1 MVEKVVGTTEVIL
14 KRRDDYNWA
23 PEGYPHQGKAYLQ
36 TIIFKVVPEEST
48 RVGALES
55 GAAQIVRNVA
65 PYDEATIKAEGG
77 TVVGIPV
84 QGETNSLKIQLNAK
98 APTQDLQV
106 RLALQAATNR
116 QEINKVALSPS
127 YPVPSSALVEG
138 TPDRGNASSYL
149 AYNLPRAEALL
160 NADGWKAGPGGIRVK
175 DGKQLHFDIWVSP
188 YYQVSLAVLQ
198 VLQSEWLKAGISL
211 TIHSASL
218 TQYEALEGG
227 QATHPSPDWSFD
239 QGQTSTADPNVLRV
253 STSFHGYN
261 AYNFV
266 TPDTT
271 LESLL
276 NAQATAFTPA
286 ARKAAVQAI
295 ENRLFSQAYEIP
307 LYDETQ
313 VFGLASKVHGFS
325 TESTARSWF
334 YNTWLS

>member
-1 MVEKVVGTTEVIL
+1 
-14 KRRDDYNWA
+14 
-23 PEGYPHQGKAYLQ
+23 
-36 TIIFKVVPEEST
+36 
-48 RVGALES
+48 
-55 GAAQIVRNVA
+55 
-65 PYDEATIKAEGG
+65 
-77 TVVGIPV
+77 
-84 QGETNSLKIQLNAK
+84 
-98 APTQDLQV
+98 
-106 RLALQAATNR
+106 
-116 QEINKVALSPS
+116 
-127 YPVPSSALVEG
+127 
-138 TPDRGNASSYL
+138 
-149 AYNLPRAEALL
+149 
-160 NADGWKAGPGGIRVK
+160 
-175 DGKQLHFDIWVSP
+175 
-188 YYQVSLAVLQ
+188 